1 VQHCQIFFDIFL
13 ALSLSISL
21 PLAPSRSLS
30 LPLAPSLGFSPEG
43 ETIRPNK
50 HDLFMV
56 VVKYLWII
64 SSTLSQAECK
74 TFDYTC
80 AGLGT
85 LAKFAWL
92 TAFLDLDL

>member
-21 PLAPSRSLS
+21 LS

-56 VVKYLWII
+56 VVKYLWIL